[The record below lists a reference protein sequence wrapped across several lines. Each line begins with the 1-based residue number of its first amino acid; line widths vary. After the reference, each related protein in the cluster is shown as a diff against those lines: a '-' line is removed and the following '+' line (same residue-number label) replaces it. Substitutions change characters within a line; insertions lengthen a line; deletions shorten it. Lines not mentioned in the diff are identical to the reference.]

1 MCQVSE
7 LGSYANI
14 HETAD
19 IIIDRVSVA
28 YAAHAQDTVGRL
40 FVRKII
46 DATIKGE
53 SSIKFYRR
61 SDVVISHTGIINP
74 ISIIGIK
81 RRHTIGFMLRFP
93 ISDGLAAD
101 IAQRSE
107 EHTSELQ
114 SLMRISYAVFCLKK
128 KKQTHSKY

>member
-53 SSIKFYRR
+53 SSITFYRR

-74 ISIIGIK
+74 ISLISIK
-81 RRHTIGFMLRFP
+81 RRTTICFMLLLPLIYGFAADFDQFITQCAF
-93 ISDGLAAD
+93 ISDN
-101 IAQRSE
+101 IQ
-107 EHTSELQ
+107 
-114 SLMRISYAVFCLKK
+114 I
-128 KKQTHSKY
+128 

>member
-93 ISDGLAAD
+93 ISDGLAANK
-101 IAQRSE
+101 AQFITRF
-107 EHTSELQ
+107 ELFEGKMGRE
-114 SLMRISYAVFCLKK
+114 S
-128 KKQTHSKY
+128 

>member
-40 FVRKII
+40 LVRKII

-61 SDVVISHTGIINP
+61 SNVVLSHTGIINP
-74 ISIIGIK
+74 IRLIGINS
-81 RRHTIGFMLRFP
+81 RHTIGFILRLPTIDVLEDVQAPFITP
-93 ISDGLAAD
+93 
-101 IAQRSE
+101 
-107 EHTSELQ
+107 
-114 SLMRISYAVFCLKK
+114 
-128 KKQTHSKY
+128 

>member
-53 SSIKFYRR
+53 SSIKFYRS
-61 SDVVISHTGIINP
+61 SDVVISHAGIMNP
-74 ISIIGIK
+74 ISIIGFK
-81 RRHTIGFMLRFP
+81 HRQLGRASCRERECQYRVMSVG
-93 ISDGLAAD
+93 
-101 IAQRSE
+101 
-107 EHTSELQ
+107 
-114 SLMRISYAVFCLKK
+114 AV
-128 KKQTHSKY
+128 